1 MKQLINDTLLEY
13 YINKYSLYKHLNN
26 DLLKN
31 CQIHLFEK
39 NEKICVLKEKLEFMY
54 FLVKGKAKVTT
65 LLSSGQSLLL
75 CFNNPL
81 SIIGD
86 LELLDNPYADCNVI
100 ALEDCICLAIPI
112 LAVHKYSYN
121 DPIFLR
127 FIISS
132 LENKLRS
139 NSTYSSIN
147 ILYPLENRFASY
159 LLSVLPSNS
168 NLVIIEGIN
177 HLSELLGSSYRH
189 LNRVIKS
196 FCDSNII
203 QKKKNQILILDIV
216 KLESLAKDIYK

>member
-1 MKQLINDTLLEY
+1 MKEIINAEILKHYINEYSLAKYLNKNLINSCKIYT
-13 YINKYSLYKHLNN
+13 
-26 DLLKN
+26 
-31 CQIHLFEK
+31 FEK
-39 NEKICVLKEKLEFMY
+39 NEFICTLNEKLEYMY

-100 ALEDCICLAIPI
+100 TLENCIRLAIPI
-112 LAVHKYSYN
+112 WYIHNPGYN
-121 DPIFLR
+121 HPHLLR

-132 LENKLRS
+132 LENKLRN
-139 NSTYSSIN
+139 NSIYSSIN

-168 NLVIIEGIN
+168 TSLTIEGVN
-177 HLSELLGSSYRH
+177 HISELLGSSYRH
-189 LNRVIKS
+189 LNRVIKTLV
-196 FCDSNII
+196 DSHVI
-203 QKKKNQILILDIV
+203 KKNKNEIQVLNLK
-216 KLESLAKDIYK
+216 KLESLAKDIYR

>member
-1 MKQLINDTLLEY
+1 MKQITNNQLFKY
-13 YINKYSLYKHLNN
+13 YTNKYSLDKYLNN
-26 DLLKN
+26 NLLEN

-39 NEKICVLKEKLEFMY
+39 NENICVLNSQLDYMY

-75 CFNNPL
+75 CFNKPL

-86 LELLDNPYADCNVI
+86 LELLDNPYADCNVVT
-100 ALEDCICLAIPI
+100 LENCICLAIPI
-112 LAVHKYSYN
+112 WSIHKYSYD

-139 NSTYSSIN
+139 NSLYSSIN

-168 NLVIIEGIN
+168 NSLNIDGIN
-177 HLSELLGSSYRH
+177 HISELLGSSYRH
-189 LNRVIKS
+189 LNRIIKS
-196 FCDSNII
+196 LSDNNII
-203 QKKKNQILILDIV
+203 KKSRNEIEILDI
-216 KLESLAKDIYK
+216 KRLEALANDIYR

>member
-1 MKQLINDTLLEY
+1 MKEIINAEILKHYINEYSLAKYLNKNLINSFKIYT
-13 YINKYSLYKHLNN
+13 
-26 DLLKN
+26 
-31 CQIHLFEK
+31 FEK
-39 NEKICVLKEKLEFMY
+39 NEFICTLNEKLEYMY

-100 ALEDCICLAIPI
+100 TLENCICLAIPI
-112 LAVHKYSYN
+112 WSIHNHGYN
-121 DPIFLR
+121 DPLFLR

-132 LENKLRS
+132 LENKLRN
-139 NSTYSSIN
+139 NSIYSSIN

-168 NLVIIEGIN
+168 TSLTIEGVN
-177 HLSELLGSSYRH
+177 HISELLGSSYRH
-189 LNRVIKS
+189 LNRVIKTLV
-196 FCDSNII
+196 DSHVI
-203 QKKKNQILILDIV
+203 KKNKNEIQVLNLK
-216 KLESLAKDIYK
+216 KLESLAKDIYR